1 MVGNILKMC
10 LRNPYTVLYQKRFK
24 KEKESR
30 RRLQDQLDQEHK
42 RRSKLEEAIKT
53 NSSNTEVLR
62 LLSEFA
68 AYDREREKEKEK
80 SERLSGTSEQLHA
93 VSEAI
98 SSGVFNGN
106 ANSGNSA
113 NNGGGNSQSSHQS
126 ASTDTPNENSWNYS
140 SLDLM
145 NSGASSF
152 WKNYSAEI
160 AQELELKARQQQAA
174 QQSAQHASRSDRSG
188 SKSPLQDTRSTNY
201 YKNSVLFST
210 AT

>member
-1 MVGNILKMC
+1 MLGIQATKVFTIFFFRVTIFSDEKFDVALCNNPFHLSPALPRNLQIKLDFLWEPISMLAAETPPLILQFRGSIYLIFLKIDFA
-10 LRNPYTVLYQKRFK
+10 RIYLY
-24 KEKESR
+24 
-30 RRLQDQLDQEHK
+30 
-42 RRSKLEEAIKT
+42 I
-53 NSSNTEVLR
+53 NSYYLFSCIIRPSVT
-62 LLSEFA
+62 EFA

-152 WKNYSAEI
+152 WKNYS
-160 AQELELKARQQQAA
+160 
-174 QQSAQHASRSDRSG
+174 G
-188 SKSPLQDTRSTNY
+188 T
-201 YKNSVLFST
+201 
-210 AT
+210 